1 MTKYHA
7 VLRDETGCDFTASVE
22 AKTRQAAFDYLH
34 ENYPES
40 RVIDVETAA
49 QINRREARTY
59 RWHQRA
65 YDRDEQDL
73 Y

>member
-1 MTKYHA
+1 MTQYHA
-7 VLRDETGCDFTASVE
+7 ALRDETGCDFTASVE
-22 AKTRQAAFDYLH
+22 AKTRQEAFKRLH

-40 RVIDVETAA
+40 RVIDVETVA
-49 QINRREARTY
+49 QIRRREANGS
-59 RWHQRA
+59 WLQKA